1 MVKRIF
7 SNVTLNINNSPTG
20 YVPNSLSY
28 EEGLGEQSISTQSAG
43 GGIVQ
48 TVYSNNVE
56 TNKSMVKFTMFSAGD
71 ATSNNIDLI
80 KTWKQNGSAN
90 AITISDTSSGFTRT
104 FQNMALVNNY
114 TVNLQDQGKIEVEFQ
129 GDPAV

>member
-7 SNVTLNINNSPTG
+7 SNVTLNINNTPTA
-20 YVPNSLSY
+20 YVPNSLSFN
-28 EEGLGEQSISTQSAG
+28 EGLGEQSISTQSAG

-56 TNKSMVKFTMFSAGD
+56 TNKSMVKFSIFAAGD
-71 ATSNNIDLI
+71 ATANNIDTI
-80 KTWKQNGSAN
+80 KTWKLNGSAN
-90 AITISDTSSGFTRT
+90 AITISDTASGFTRT
-104 FQNMALVNNY
+104 FQNMALVNSY
-114 TVNLQDQGKIEVEFQ
+114 DINLQDQGKIEVEFQ